1 MTRLPGRNLCS
12 ALLGVLGVLVVHP
25 IGGNHEARAASESLT
40 PEPGP
45 RASRPAKR
53 LALELDGQVVG
64 FLDAVSGGGVRA
76 EVIDE
81 RMEPGGIHRKRL
93 GPPRAQEI
101 ALKVGLA
108 MDPAFYR
115 WIAQTWAEGSSG
127 LGERGSALAQSTLYS
142 EPRAPSPELRRTG
155 AVLELDDS
163 GAVRARREFVNARL
177 TEVAVPALDVAEKKP
192 GSLTVKIL
200 PESIRFVKGEGARLE
215 SGPGA
220 PPPPHFVGYPRPRRT
235 DACVW
240 LPCNFR
246 VLLDGLEETRITR
259 VEAFTVKTVANRN
272 APKGAHDGRP
282 YTTVTPSLSL
292 TITEATADPWFDWLE
307 RFTLQG
313 GAGADRSARPADD
326 QEPEQEKNGVILL
339 LSPSRAELARID
351 LRGVGLCGL
360 TPASTDASVGTTD
373 DERSTTAP
381 VEAGRAGR
389 LAEPAAEL
397 PPIDAVDGVRT
408 RTLGGGRPVGSA
420 ASRRSAVDARPHV
433 SADLYVQRIG
443 FSASD
448 RPQAEAPTSAPRQP
462 LRFQSI
468 LK

>member
-1 MTRLPGRNLCS
+1 MTRQT
-12 ALLGVLGVLVVHP
+12 LGMDRVGATHASPLRRAAAITLAVLGAWG
-25 IGGNHEARAASESLT
+25 GGNHEARAASESLT
-40 PEPGP
+40 PEPGA
-45 RASRPAKR
+45 RASHPAKR
-53 LALELDGQVVG
+53 FALELDGQMVG
-64 FLDAVSGGGVRA
+64 FLDAVSGGGVKA

-81 RMEPGGIHRKRL
+81 RTEPGGLLRKRL

-101 ALKVGLA
+101 ALQIGLA

-115 WIAQTWAEGSSG
+115 WIAQTWEAGATGRAGDGETGREDTAERASG
-127 LGERGSALAQSTLYS
+127 PAGRF
-142 EPRAPSPELRRTG
+142 APSPRLPVSPSPSVARNG

-177 TEVAVPALDVAEKKP
+177 TELTVPALDVAEKKP

-200 PESIRFVKGEGARLE
+200 PESVRFVKGEGAPPE
-215 SGPGA
+215 SGPSA
-220 PPPPHFVGYPRPRRT
+220 SPPPHFVGYPRPRRP

-272 APKGAHDGRP
+272 APKGTPGGAP
-282 YTTVTPSLSL
+282 STYTTLTPSLSL

-307 RFTLQG
+307 SFTLQG
-313 GAGADRSARPADD
+313 SR
-326 QEPEQEKNGVILL
+326 EPEQEKNGVILL

-360 TPASTDASVGTTD
+360 TPASTETNEGAG
-373 DERSTTAP
+373 AP
-381 VEAGRAGR
+381 
-389 LAEPAAEL
+389 
-397 PPIDAVDGVRT
+397 
-408 RTLGGGRPVGSA
+408 PVGA
-420 ASRRSAVDARPHV
+420 DRSARPHV

-443 FSASD
+443 FSAAD
-448 RPQAEAPTSAPRQP
+448 RPQAEAATSAPRQP